1 MALVSTRTTACSSPC
16 ARPSCAIRRPFGK
29 LYCSTPLRKLY
40 CARLY
45 CDGLAMKDPRH
56 NARSVA
62 SILAH
67 SLIPMHANCMFPCVH
82 RYTVVLLL
90 YCCTVV
96 LLYYCTVP
104 LLTLLYCCTPL
115 PRSFAFFRSI
125 ASTA

>member
-1 MALVSTRTTACSSPC
+1 VAVVSTRTTACSSPC
-16 ARPSCAIRRPFGK
+16 ARPSCAIRRLFG
-29 LYCSTPLRKLY
+29 KLY

-45 CDGLAMKDPRH
+45 YDGLAMKDPRH

-67 SLIPMHANCMFPCVH
+67 SLISMHANCMFPCVH

-104 LLTLLYCCTPL
+104 LLKLLYCCTPL